1 MTFFEELD
9 RKIAQLGLLIGIPI
23 PAAQQGWSCDGCGH
37 TWDDPVEGFFAA
49 DTIGGLMFVIEF
61 AVCGVCRRE
70 GGAGAE

>member
-1 MTFFEELD
+1 VTFFEELD

-23 PAAQQGWSCDGCGH
+23 PAAQQGWSCDGCRH